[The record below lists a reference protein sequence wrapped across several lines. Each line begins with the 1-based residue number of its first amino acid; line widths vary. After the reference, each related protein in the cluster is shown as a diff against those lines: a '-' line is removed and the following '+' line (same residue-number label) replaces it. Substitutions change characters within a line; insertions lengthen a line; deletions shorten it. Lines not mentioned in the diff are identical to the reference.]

1 MLLLLATGAARAEP
15 GPWLRIETGAHE
27 ALING
32 LALLDGGRAVVTVSD
47 DKTARVW
54 SAGRLDPQEVLRP
67 PIGPQ
72 DQGALYAVAA
82 NAAGRIAVA
91 GRIGTPGNYAIALFQ
106 HPPAGGA
113 APASLPGGWAAPPGA
128 DPAAAPAVA
137 TTRPLGTISGLP
149 HEVSALRFAPN
160 GNLLAVG
167 MQANGGLRLF
177 DIKASAELPGDP
189 SYGGAVRGIDFD
201 PQGHIATTSD
211 DGKVRFYGADGQRF
225 PPLGLGPGA
234 RPWGIAFSPDGR
246 MLAVGDRL
254 RPLVWLID
262 PASQR
267 VIRAL
272 EGAPGRVGGLFALA
286 FGPDGSYLVAAGS
299 YNDPATQRY
308 YARSFNVSGRGAGET
323 PIADDIVT
331 AIGLLPD
338 GMVFTTAEPAVGRT
352 DGTGATSIRRA
363 AHHIDFRDAGLA
375 SFRLS
380 ADGGRIELPAERGS
394 GRHIVF
400 DLPSRTLELREG
412 GPDMTA
418 PQLESRGLSI
428 TDWRGSSAPRVNGRP
443 IRLEPAET
451 ARSAAIAPGG
461 EAVAIGTD
469 FFVRYLSPTNQIWRQ
484 VADAPV
490 WAVNV
495 SADGRRVVAGL
506 GDGSVHWYSA
516 ATGEQLA
523 SLFIEPATARWVLW
537 TPEGFFDH
545 NHPTDG
551 TTDGRGLIGY
561 ALNRAD
567 GKAADFIQIGQLY
580 PSFFRPDMIGLSFR
594 DTDEAREAV
603 LAQRQRVGPVR
614 ALLAQ
619 GLPPSLRVLDVCG
632 NAGGNAT
639 GCPDQPKPRPLDH
652 RGADGVLETDGTQ
665 VLIDYKLQSS
675 SAGVGRA
682 ILARN
687 QAVITPAAFTIEED
701 DRSRTLEA
709 AIPLGVGLNVI
720 RLTPVAASG
729 EVEGARERSI
739 ELRIVRRPPAV
750 AAVTAQGETREAGT
764 PPAGTPPA
772 GTPAK
777 PAAPAK
783 PPVTLY
789 VLSVGVSHFQHK
801 ELDLDNAVNDARAVA
816 DLFKG
821 SDPPVYDQ
829 AVIATLLDG
838 QVTSANIAAGIAA
851 IAKQAGPDDVVVLF
865 FAGHGQQ
872 VDGKYF
878 YAPVDFGM
886 HDQDLFHRAMAG
898 HAGKDDPL
906 DELFRREGF
915 GQAQM
920 LAAIQAIQASR
931 VALILDT
938 CFSASI
944 ATQDA
949 VMRRDTNATV
959 TNGLGHASGR
969 FVLSSATA
977 LALDSAGA
985 AASLPTDQQGHGL
998 FTSFLLRALRG
1009 EADNDRTGRIDVYK
1023 LTMFTLR
1030 AVAKATASLREAQ
1043 EPSYFLNGQFFN
1055 LRAVAVN

>member
-1 MLLLLATGAARAEP
+1 
-15 GPWLRIETGAHE
+15 
-27 ALING
+27 
-32 LALLDGGRAVVTVSD
+32 
-47 DKTARVW
+47 
-54 SAGRLDPQEVLRP
+54 
-67 PIGPQ
+67 
-72 DQGALYAVAA
+72 
-82 NAAGRIAVA
+82 
-91 GRIGTPGNYAIALFQ
+91 
-106 HPPAGGA
+106 
-113 APASLPGGWAAPPGA
+113 
-128 DPAAAPAVA
+128 
-137 TTRPLGTISGLP
+137 
-149 HEVSALRFAPN
+149 
-160 GNLLAVG
+160 
-167 MQANGGLRLF
+167 
-177 DIKASAELPGDP
+177 
-189 SYGGAVRGIDFD
+189 
-201 PQGHIATTSD
+201 
-211 DGKVRFYGADGQRF
+211 
-225 PPLGLGPGA
+225 
-234 RPWGIAFSPDGR
+234 
-246 MLAVGDRL
+246 
-254 RPLVWLID
+254 
-262 PASQR
+262 
-267 VIRAL
+267 
-272 EGAPGRVGGLFALA
+272 
-286 FGPDGSYLVAAGS
+286 
-299 YNDPATQRY
+299 
-308 YARSFNVSGRGAGET
+308 
-323 PIADDIVT
+323 
-331 AIGLLPD
+331 
-338 GMVFTTAEPAVGRT
+338 MV
-352 DGTGATSIRRA
+352 
-363 AHHIDFRDAGLA
+363 
-375 SFRLS
+375 
-380 ADGGRIELPAERGS
+380 
-394 GRHIVF
+394 
-400 DLPSRTLELREG
+400 
-412 GPDMTA
+412 
-418 PQLESRGLSI
+418 
-428 TDWRGSSAPRVNGRP
+428 
-443 IRLEPAET
+443 
-451 ARSAAIAPGG
+451 
-461 EAVAIGTD
+461 
-469 FFVRYLSPTNQIWRQ
+469 
-484 VADAPV
+484 
-490 WAVNV
+490 
-495 SADGRRVVAGL
+495 
-506 GDGSVHWYSA
+506 
-516 ATGEQLA
+516 
-523 SLFIEPATARWVLW
+523 
-537 TPEGFFDH
+537 
-545 NHPTDG
+545 
-551 TTDGRGLIGY
+551 
-561 ALNRAD
+561 
-567 GKAADFIQIGQLY
+567 
-580 PSFFRPDMIGLSFR
+580 GLSFR

-603 LAQRQRVGPVR
+603 LAQRQRIGPVR
-614 ALLAQ
+614 TLLAQ

-632 NAGGNAT
+632 HSGGNAT

-701 DRSRTLEA
+701 DHSRTLEA

-764 PPAGTPPA
+764 PPAGTPPTGTPPT

-777 PAAPAK
+777 PPATPAK

-838 QVTSANIAAGIAA
+838 QATSANIAAGIAA
-851 IAKQAGPDDVVVLF
+851 IAQRAGPDDVVVLF

-920 LAAIQAIQASR
+920 LTAIQAIQASR

-977 LALDSAGA
+977 LALDSAGG
-985 AASLPTDQQGHGL
+985 AASLPSDQQGHGL